1 MLKDV
6 PSACHVRYVLR
17 SVSSPPTFLRARAT
31 AMVATAAQTAKRAFV
46 KALLALAAAA
56 GVAAGVTRESPDP
69 DVLAAGRRVAEH
81 LRAAAGGDADNPDE
95 QHLGALRA
103 AWELARD
110 ATGKRGRPPS
120 GGFRS
125 AHATAGPAGGQEARD
140 GMDTQP
146 EEGPRTMCAM
156 PCFPM

>member
-1 MLKDV
+1 
-6 PSACHVRYVLR
+6 
-17 SVSSPPTFLRARAT
+17 
-31 AMVATAAQTAKRAFV
+31 MVATAAQTAKRAFV

-56 GVAAGVTRESPDP
+56 GVAAGVTRESADP

-95 QHLGALRA
+95 QRLGALRA

-110 ATGKRGRPPS
+110 AAGKRGRPPS
-120 GGFRS
+120 R
-125 AHATAGPAGGQEARD
+125 AAAGPAGGEDARH

-146 EEGPRTMCAM
+146 EEGPRTMRTVL
-156 PCFPM
+156 CFRI